1 MKSDFDLTIE
11 DVFAYCFL
19 MEGEN
24 EVMYTAIV
32 RVELVDSYGGFLE
45 LKYDFLRTLRE
56 GNDIHEADLS
66 REARAELESS
76 AAAAFQ
82 EPDTNERNQHQ
93 YNTALKLRRAHS
105 LIESINQILQ
115 RV

>member
-1 MKSDFDLTIE
+1 MKQNYDLIIE

-19 MEGEN
+19 MDGEK

-32 RVELVDSYGGFLE
+32 RVELVDSYGGYLE
-45 LKYDFLRTLRE
+45 LSYDFLRVLRD
-56 GNDIHEADLS
+56 GDDIHDADLS
-66 REARAELESS
+66 RDARAELESS

-82 EPDTNERNQHQ
+82 EPDSNERNRHQ
-93 YNTALKLRRAHS
+93 YNTALKLRRAHN
-105 LIESINQILQ
+105 LIESINQILA

>member
-1 MKSDFDLTIE
+1 MVSNLDLQIE

-19 MEGEN
+19 IEDEN

-32 RVELVDSYGGFLE
+32 RVELVDSYGGYLE
-45 LKYDFLRTLRE
+45 FKYDFLRVLRD
-56 GNDIHEADLS
+56 GDDIHEADLS
-66 REARAELESS
+66 REARAELEAS
-76 AAAAFQ
+76 ASAAFQ
-82 EPDTNERNQHQ
+82 EPDTNERNRFQ

-105 LIESINQILQ
+105 LIQSINEILL